1 MFKSIFVYAVNAINA
16 EINTRAEFLA
26 NHGKVVYSAI
36 LAVFTF
42 LAFIIYQLISDREII
57 RSTFTDFEYDTTL
70 KLYSI
75 IKHTPQNAPKI
86 ITILVDENYLKENNL
101 NASDGGLRFNFT
113 PRSMLANILNDLNVA
128 MDGAKPKLVLLDYL
142 LPHPSDINST
152 TPTNDDKYLIDT
164 LNKLEFPVLIPTYS
178 DKIFIENEITN
189 KNVYFGS
196 TLISLASDNVAR
208 SYSPYFCRDEKPI
221 FHIASVLGKSY
232 EGKENGLCAKQS
244 KHSYSDLLK
253 TRILYKEILGD
264 IGAKYSKY
272 SNIHIYS
279 ASEVINM
286 DEDFD
291 DAIVLIGSDH
301 TGSNDIVK
309 TSVDTRSGV
318 LILADAINTAYITNG
333 QGLKTLPS
341 WMLAPLYAI
350 TLFLVT
356 FGVLRFCER
365 IGIQNMVAKENLIL
379 FANILAFFIPSFIMV
394 FWGYYISWVV
404 PLILFKVIDYIFLVI
419 EKIKATRLLK
429 VKFQR
434 GK

>member
-1 MFKSIFVYAVNAINA
+1 MFKALFGYAIAAINA
-16 EINTRAEFLA
+16 EINTRDKFLE
-26 NHGKVVYSAI
+26 NHGKVWYSAI
-36 LAVFTF
+36 LAIFTF
-42 LAFIIYQLISDREII
+42 FAFIIYQLISDREII
-57 RSTFTDFEYDTTL
+57 RQMFTDFEYDTTL
-70 KLYSI
+70 KLYS
-75 IKHTPQNAPKI
+75 KFSLAPQDAPKI

-113 PRSMLANILNDLNVA
+113 PRSMLANIINDLNVA

-208 SYSPYFCRDEKPI
+208 AYSPYFCRDEKPI

-232 EGKENGLCAKQS
+232 EGKENDLCAKQIE
-244 KHSYSDLLK
+244 HSYSDLLK
-253 TRILYKEILGD
+253 TRILYKEILGNE
-264 IGAKYSKY
+264 GAKYSKY

-301 TGSNDIVK
+301 TGSNDIYN

-318 LILADAINTAYITNG
+318 LILSDAINTAYITNG
-333 QGLKTLPS
+333 AGLKTLPILV
-341 WMLAPLYAI
+341 LAPLYAI

-356 FGVLRFCER
+356 FGVLSLCEK
-365 IGIQNMVAKENLIL
+365 IGIEKMAAKENFIL
-379 FANILAFFIPSFIMV
+379 FANVLAFFVPSFIMV
-394 FWGYYISWVV
+394 FYGYYISWIV
-404 PLILFKVIDYIFLVI
+404 PLILFKVIDYIFIAI
-419 EKIKATRLLK
+419 EKLKFIKIK
-429 VKFQR
+429 R
-434 GK
+434 G